1 MIGVLRGER
10 FGQANDKILGVE
22 AHYDTVDG
30 SPGTISPSFPLSL
43 VVRKPVIGVSPTRSV
58 TNRAARPHKMARGL
72 IFGI

>member
-30 SPGTISPSFPLSL
+30 SPGTISPLQCYSHTCVKRPYTTKHILGFSDRRSL
-43 VVRKPVIGVSPTRSV
+43 I
-58 TNRAARPHKMARGL
+58 AA
-72 IFGI
+72 